1 MHSASLIQCSKT
13 TLAGLAGASGALV
26 ASRII
31 GMAASFLFTLVLA
44 RVLSPADVG
53 AVLTIMSGAFLIS
66 LLVTMNIE
74 SGSIRFVVAAKEN
87 GQEEAARGFL
97 SFGRFMIIAIS
108 PFAILGFYIAFHLWD
123 GATIS
128 QYGVLVWLAAAA
140 IPIMGWLRFSGS
152 VATAIGAPLRG
163 SAPRTSV
170 QPIALLCI
178 FSLSA
183 VIAGAAT
190 PILAG
195 ASFLAA
201 FVIAAIAQFLVLR
214 AKIRLGE
221 ERVRDFSAWRDWLAN
236 GLYLSPLILLQENLQ
251 YAAIFAASLGLG
263 ASDVAIYAISFRFVA
278 IIRFAVLAVNIAAS
292 AKISRAMI
300 SGDRFLRDHTLRQT
314 ALLRMM
320 PAVTATVFVICF
332 AEPILGLFGDA
343 YASGAQALIWFTLIP
358 LSAAILGPNQML
370 LNIAGHRRSASCVS
384 LISLIV
390 LIVAIAYSG
399 KVFGIAGATAATAI
413 VYSFWELS
421 LFVLARIKIGAN
433 ASIFSVTPKLLYPA
447 AD

>member
-1 MHSASLIQCSKT
+1 MHSAAIIQRSKAA
-13 TLAGLAGASGALV
+13 LEGLAGASGALV

-44 RVLSPADVG
+44 RFLSPADVG
-53 AVLTIMSGAFLIS
+53 VVLTIMSGAFLIS

-87 GQEEAARGFL
+87 DQEEAARGFL

-108 PFAILGFYIAFHLWD
+108 PFAVLGFYIAFYLWSRETT
-123 GATIS
+123 A
-128 QYGVLVWLAAAA
+128 QYETLVWLAAAA

-152 VATAIGAPLRG
+152 IATAVGAPLRG

-170 QPIALLCI
+170 QPIAMLCI

-183 VIAGAAT
+183 VTAGAAT

-201 FVIAAIAQFLVLR
+201 FVIAAIIQFLVLR
-214 AKIRLGE
+214 AKIKFGGE
-221 ERVRDFSAWRDWLAN
+221 HVRNFSAWRDWLAN

-263 ASDVAIYAISFRFVA
+263 ASDVATYAIAFRFVA

-292 AKISRAMI
+292 AKISRAMTN
-300 SGDRFLRDHTLRQT
+300 GDTFLRDQTLRQT
-314 ALLRMM
+314 ALLRMA
-320 PAVTATVFVICF
+320 PAVASVVFVIFF
-332 AEPILGLFGDA
+332 AEPILGLFGDK
-343 YASGAQALIWFTLIP
+343 YASGVQALIWFTLIP
-358 LSAAILGPNQML
+358 VSAAIFGPNQML
-370 LNIAGHRRSASCVS
+370 LNIAGYRRSASGAS
-384 LISLIV
+384 LIALTILV
-390 LIVAIAYSG
+390 VAVAYSG
-399 KVFGIAGATAATAI
+399 KVFGVAGAAAATAI
-413 VYSFWELS
+413 VYSLWELS
-421 LFVLARIKIGAN
+421 LFVLTRIKTGAN

-447 AD
+447 VD

>member
-1 MHSASLIQCSKT
+1 MHSVAIIQRSKAALT
-13 TLAGLAGASGALV
+13 GLAGASGALV

-31 GMAASFLFTLVLA
+31 GMAASFFFTLVLA

-53 AVLTIMSGAFLIS
+53 AVLTIMSGAFLVS

-87 GQEEAARGFL
+87 GQKEAARGFL
-97 SFGRFMIIAIS
+97 SFGRLMINAIS
-108 PFAILGFYIAFHLWD
+108 PFAILGFFIAFQRWD
-123 GATIS
+123 GETMS

-140 IPIMGWLRFSGS
+140 IPIIGWLRFSGS

-170 QPIALLCI
+170 QPIAMLCI

-201 FVIAAIAQFLVLR
+201 FVIAAIVQFLVLR
-214 AKIRLGE
+214 TRIKFGE
-221 ERVRDFSAWRDWLAN
+221 GRVRSFSAWRDWLAN

-263 ASDVAIYAISFRFVA
+263 ASDVAIYAIAFRFVA

-292 AKISRAMI
+292 AKISQAMTN
-300 SGDRFLRDHTLRQT
+300 GDTFLRDQTLRQT
-314 ALLRMM
+314 ALLRIT
-320 PAVTATVFVICF
+320 PTVAATVFVVFF
-332 AEPILGLFGDA
+332 AESILGLFGDA
-343 YASGAQALIWFTLIP
+343 YARGAQALIWFTLIP

-384 LISLIV
+384 LISLTV
-390 LIVAIAYSG
+390 LIVATAYSG
-399 KVFGIAGATAATAI
+399 KVLGIAGATAATAI
-413 VYSFWELS
+413 VYSLWELS
-421 LFVLARIKIGAN
+421 LFVLVRIKIGAN
-433 ASIFSVTPKLLYPA
+433 ASIFSVTPKLIYPA
-447 AD
+447 VD